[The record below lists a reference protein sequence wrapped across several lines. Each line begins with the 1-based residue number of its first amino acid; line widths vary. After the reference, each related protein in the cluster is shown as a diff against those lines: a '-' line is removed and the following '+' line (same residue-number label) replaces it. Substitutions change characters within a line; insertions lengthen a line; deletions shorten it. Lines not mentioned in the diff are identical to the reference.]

1 MSELPAAPRNAKA
14 LLVKAETYEALRQ
27 AAKNQLIPDEED
39 FITQTRNGK
48 KFVRLRAKYIDPNM
62 DAPPC
67 PFGKVVRQ
75 EGVLKLVGGVVFV
88 GETNLTLASIP
99 LSTTANTGHWLY
111 LSIVF
116 TANHAD
122 NTLLPGVESIVSHTI
137 AHGAVPTNVLPTV
150 DQPDGTIRIPL
161 GFYTESTVSGRPP
174 IFTPSGC
181 GDVTIEH
188 CPGTIGFSRA

>member
-122 NTLLPGVESIVSHTI
+122 NTLLPGVESSRRSCRTRSLTALFRRMFCRLLISRMARFAFRWVFTRNQRFQVDHPFSPLR
-137 AHGAVPTNVLPTV
+137 AVVM
-150 DQPDGTIRIPL
+150 
-161 GFYTESTVSGRPP
+161 
-174 IFTPSGC
+174 
-181 GDVTIEH
+181 
-188 CPGTIGFSRA
+188 